1 MIGLYFARKERK
13 LRYGDNRT
21 IRIGRTHKV
30 KPPIKLCERG
40 LHASKR
46 PMDALEYAPGPIL
59 YLVELSGE
67 IIHGDDKSV
76 ATERVYLFGF
86 DATKLLHEFARK
98 QILINIEK
106 IKPYTDRYDLII
118 EYLNTGDEKLR
129 SSAYSVAW
137 AAACSADRPAIYA
150 SWSAEAAVCSV
161 ACSTA
166 EAAACAAAGY
176 DAEFVARV
184 ATRYTAKPA
193 ANEMLTRMIKEK
205 TGWAI

>member
-76 ATERVYLFGF
+76 ATERTYLSGF
-86 DATKLLHEFARK
+86 DATELLREFARK
-98 QILINIEK
+98 QALIM
-106 IKPYTDRYDLII
+106 LA
-118 EYLNTGDEKLR
+118 KLQ
-129 SSAYSVAW
+129 
-137 AAACSADRPAIYA
+137 
-150 SWSAEAAVCSV
+150 
-161 ACSTA
+161 
-166 EAAACAAAGY
+166 G
-176 DAEFVARV
+176 
-184 ATRYTAKPA
+184 
-193 ANEMLTRMIKEK
+193 ANELELKKIS
-205 TGWAI
+205 